1 MNGNMDWQH
10 LGMDLDL
17 GFVANEDAWILSAPY
32 TRVDLTPV
40 MRTDIAPRTVDL
52 KLAAGLRNL
61 VQDLIIRLQT
71 QAGELAQ
78 LGHGKFGSRHH
89 ELIGMPNTE
98 TNRNRLKLY
107 VLQCLQQE
115 SRLASIDFV
124 QVTAPPGN
132 ENRDKVDIR
141 ITATARGLG
150 EPFSLVVPFSFEGP
164 LT

>member
-1 MNGNMDWQH
+1 MDWQH
-10 LGMDLDL
+10 FGQDLDL

-32 TRVDLTPV
+32 TRVDLTPET
-40 MRTDIAPRTVDL
+40 RTDIAPRVTDL

-71 QAGELAQ
+71 QIGELAP
-78 LGHGKFGSRHH
+78 LGHPNFGSRHH

-98 TNRNRLKLY
+98 TNRNRLKLHI
-107 VLQCLQQE
+107 LHCLQQE
-115 SRLASIDFV
+115 VRLAKVNSV
-124 QVTAPPGN
+124 EVSLPPGN
-132 ENRDKVDIR
+132 ENRDKADVR
-141 ITATARGLG
+141 IIATARGFE